1 MIRDSQHGFVQGK
14 SCLTNL
20 LEFFQEV
27 IKKIDEGR
35 AVDIVYLDFS
45 TAFDKVPH
53 GKLISQVRSHG
64 IQACPEEICFEK
76 MKLVLVVL
84 ICLGTIFF
92 VALAGPT
99 PIRKNCCRK
108 YSKSIPDIKNIKGY
122 RIQENNGRCR
132 IKAV

>member
-1 MIRDSQHGFVQGK
+1 
-14 SCLTNL
+14 
-20 LEFFQEV
+20 
-27 IKKIDEGR
+27 
-35 AVDIVYLDFS
+35 
-45 TAFDKVPH
+45 
-53 GKLISQVRSHG
+53 
-64 IQACPEEICFEK
+64 

-132 IKAV
+132 IKAVVFKLKSGQICSDPDNKYVKELLEMLS